1 MPDLNSGRECS
12 EMDLQDLR
20 DGLRLNSP
28 MQELADFL
36 MRDVEEVEAKMA
48 ELRGEQRQPS

>member
-1 MPDLNSGRECS
+1 MPDLNSGKEWS

>member
-1 MPDLNSGRECS
+1 
-12 EMDLQDLR
+12 MDLQDLR

-36 MRDVEEVEAKMA
+36 LRDVEEVEAKMV